1 MSVIVPRTCTEVRY
15 DESGFVEHHESRPL
29 ESFRDESAY
38 VLLGDPGSGKSTSF
52 NTEHEALEGG
62 GCFVTARDFLTF
74 DVQAHPEWRERTL
87 FIDGLD
93 EVRAGVADPR
103 PPFDGIRG
111 KLDQLGR
118 PRFRLS
124 CREADWLGAN
134 DRSNLKH
141 VAPGGRVAVL
151 RLDPLTDEKIAR
163 ILNFHPGVQDAEEF
177 MAAAGE
183 KGVAEFLGNPLT
195 LDLLAKAV
203 GGAGAWPTSHLE
215 LFEAACRRIV
225 LEHNDEHVAAL
236 RSLAAS
242 LAVAD
247 GLTEEALLEAAGH
260 LCVVQLLTGAAGF
273 AMSASG
279 ESDRSEGYP
288 AVDECG
294 QWWDGWHAAGQRT
307 GSRVGPLRAVLA
319 TKLFSA
325 HGNGR
330 FGPVH
335 RHVAEY
341 LGGRYLARLVGDD
354 RPNRGGGRRG
364 VPLQRVVALMT
375 GIDGMVVTE
384 LRGLSA
390 WLAAHS
396 EPARGDL
403 IGRDPIGVTLY
414 GDAAGFSTGE
424 KIELLMALA
433 ADSPG
438 VADRLEASFRYPPR
452 STAVAGALVATGIE
466 PQRALGQVSAA
477 GSLVTPATEFKI
489 REILADPRRDE
500 AHQTFVLFV
509 LRALPYGARLRDLN
523 DVLLELVRG
532 DGWWPGVRRRALN
545 ALLHN
550 GGGQSDCEFVESLKA
565 LLAEVRAK
573 RVPDPQGDLAGRLL
587 QRLYPGE
594 LSPAD
599 VWDHLAASDVPLV
612 GSRLWRFWTDR
623 VAKECPDADVAAHLD
638 QLAARRDMPPR
649 ALERRGLDTVP
660 LDLLA
665 RGLKAHGDQ
674 LDAVR
679 LYDWL
684 GVGLRAESSTASSSD
699 ETRGQ
704 IRSWLE
710 QRPAILR
717 SVCDEGLRRLSGKD
731 TEEIG
736 NRLWLEVGRR
746 LYPVGLFPAGLP
758 ADFGLWCLDHAQAL
772 AGKRLP
778 LAKALLWH
786 AVFAARTR
794 PASGRIS
801 IEILEART
809 QADSILGA
817 LYAEL
822 QADDQAAQREEQ
834 RYRHERRRIADE
846 QGREHQ
852 EKLEHVRAHETALRE
867 NRSPP
872 ALLHQFALAYFGHL
886 IDAEGSTPADRLRN
900 LFRGDEQLTNAALAG
915 LRGAI
920 FRADL
925 PEVDEII
932 RLREQ
937 RTEHCLALP
946 ALASLAMLESAAPE
960 KLDRLDAERAGKA
973 LAFHYCDHGPDV
985 PGWYRH
991 VVGSRPALAADALI
1005 RCAAP
1010 DLRNGREHVSGLYE
1024 LAYDKTHEQVAR
1036 AASLPLLRAF
1046 PIRSVDR
1053 QMTDLSYLLWSA
1065 LQHAERDA
1073 LLDLIERKLSRA
1085 SMDVAQRGHW
1095 LAAGLVASP
1104 ETWFPPT
1111 EEFAAG
1117 GERRIRRL
1125 FALFEDQPLESLPLE
1140 QLGVSVLE
1148 LLIRLAGSTYR
1159 PRAPVTTGEVREVT
1173 PEMSAADRVQGMI
1186 RGLAGLPSPGA
1197 GEALE
1202 TLADAP
1208 GLSHW
1213 RAELVRA
1220 RDAQRV
1226 IRRDATYR
1234 HPNLEQVCRTLND
1247 GPPANAADLWA
1258 LLVDRLEETADRIT
1272 NGNTDG
1278 WRQYWNE
1285 DSHGR
1290 PVKPKHEDSCRDAL
1304 LSDLGQRLPP
1314 EEVDAQPEGH
1324 YANDKRADIRVF
1336 CGGFQVPVEVKNNG
1350 SRALWSA
1357 LRDQLIARYVRDP
1370 DTDGYGIYLV
1380 LWFGE
1385 SDEHGRPR
1393 TAPSPTGVPPRAL
1406 AELKERLEAGL
1417 TPEEARKIAVC
1428 VIDVSAPAPQ
1438 KR

>member
-1 MSVIVPRTCTEVRY
+1 MIVPRTCTEVRY
-15 DESGFVEHHESRPL
+15 DESGFGEHHEFRPL

-74 DVQAHPEWRERTL
+74 DVQAHPEWRKKTL

-93 EVRAGVADPR
+93 EVRAGGADPR
-103 PPFDGIRG
+103 TPFDGIRG

-124 CREADWLGAN
+124 CRVADWLGAN
-134 DRSNLKH
+134 DRSNLEH
-141 VAPGGRVAVL
+141 VAPDGRVAVL

-183 KGVAEFLGNPLT
+183 KRVAEFLRNPLT

-215 LFEAACRRIV
+215 LFEVACRRIV
-225 LEHNDEHVAAL
+225 LEHNDEHVAAM

-247 GLTEEALLEAAGH
+247 GLTEEALLEAAGR

-273 AMSASG
+273 AMTASG
-279 ESDRSEGYP
+279 ESDRSEDYP
-288 AVDECG
+288 AVDACS
-294 QWWDGWHAAGQRT
+294 QWWDGPHAVGQRT

-319 TKLFSA
+319 SKLFSA
-325 HGNGR
+325 HGHGR

-335 RHVAEY
+335 RYVAEY

-354 RPNRGGGRRG
+354 RRNRGSGRRG

-384 LRGLSA
+384 LRVLSA

-396 EPARGDL
+396 GIARREL

-414 GDAAGFSTGE
+414 GDAADFSTDE
-424 KIELLMALA
+424 KVALLRSLA
-433 ADSPG
+433 ADSAG
-438 VADRLEASFRYPPR
+438 VADRLEASFRYPPQ
-452 STAVAGALVATGIE
+452 SDAVAGALVATVVE
-466 PQRALGQVSAA
+466 PQPALGQVSAA
-477 GSLVTPATEFKI
+477 GALVTPETEVKI
-489 REILADPRRDE
+489 REILADPRRNNE
-500 AHQTFVLFV
+500 HQTFLLFI
-509 LRALPYGARLRDLN
+509 LRALPYGAPLPDLHH
-523 DVLLELVRG
+523 VLLDLVRG
-532 DGWWPGVRRRALN
+532 DGWWPGVRRRALD
-545 ALLHN
+545 ALLRDGA
-550 GGGQSDCEFVESLKA
+550 GGGNSRFVESLKA

-587 QRLYPGE
+587 QRLYPEE

-612 GSRLWRFWTDR
+612 GGRLWRFWTDR
-623 VAKECPDADVAAHLD
+623 VAKECPDADIAAHLD
-638 QLAARRDMPPR
+638 QLAVRRDMLPR
-649 ALERRGLDTVP
+649 AFERRGLDTVP

-710 QRPAILR
+710 QRPVILR
-717 SVCDEGLRRLSGKD
+717 SVCDEGLRRISAQD
-731 TEEIG
+731 SEEIG
-736 NRLWLEVGRR
+736 SRLWLDVRRR
-746 LYPVGLFPAGLP
+746 LYPVDLFPAGLP
-758 ADFGLWCLDHAQAL
+758 ADFGLWCLDRAQAL
-772 AGKRLP
+772 AGKRPP
-778 LAKALLWH
+778 LAKALLRH
-786 AVFAARTR
+786 AVFAARNR
-794 PASGRIS
+794 PARGRIS

-817 LYAEL
+817 LYVEL

-834 RYRHERRRIADE
+834 RYRHERRRVADE
-846 QGREHQ
+846 QEREHQ
-852 EKLEHVRAHETALRE
+852 EKLEHVRAHETSLRE
-867 NRSPP
+867 NRCPP
-872 ALLHQFALAYFGHL
+872 ALLHQFALAYFGHM
-886 IDAEGSTPADRLRN
+886 IDAEGPTPADRLRN

-915 LRGAI
+915 LRGTL

-925 PEVDEII
+925 PDVDQII
-932 RLREQ
+932 RLQEQ
-937 RTEHCLALP
+937 RREHYLALP
-946 ALASLAMLESAAPE
+946 VLASMAMLESASPAE
-960 KLDRLDAERAGKA
+960 LERLDAGLTGKV
-973 LAFHYCDHGPDV
+973 LAFHYCTHGLDA
-985 PGWYRH
+985 PGWYAR
-991 VVGSRPALAADALI
+991 VLGMWPALAADVLL

-1010 DLRNGREHVSGLYE
+1010 ELRNRREHVAGLPE
-1024 LAYDKTHEQVAR
+1024 LAHDPAHEQVAR
-1036 AASLPLLRAF
+1036 VASLPLLRAF
-1046 PIRSVDR
+1046 PIRSADR
-1053 QMTDLSYLLWSA
+1053 QMTDLNYLLWSA

-1073 LLDLIERKLSRA
+1073 LLDVIERKLSRA

-1117 GERRIRRL
+1117 GERRIRCL

-1208 GLSHW
+1208 ALSHW
-1213 RAELVRA
+1213 RAELVQA

-1226 IRRDATYR
+1226 IRRDAAYR
-1234 HPNLEQVCRTLND
+1234 HPDIEQVCRTLND

-1258 LLVDRLEETADRIT
+1258 LLVDRLEEIAVRIGTA
-1272 NGNTDG
+1272 NTDD
-1278 WRQYWNE
+1278 WHEYWNE
-1285 DSHGR
+1285 DSHRR
-1290 PVKPKHEDSCRDAL
+1290 PTEPKHEESCRNTL
-1304 LSDLGQRLPP
+1304 LSDLRQRLPP
-1314 EEVDAQPEGH
+1314 EDVDAQPEGR
-1324 YANDKRADIRVF
+1324 YANDKRADMRVW
-1336 CGGFQVPVEVKNNG
+1336 CGGFQVPVEVKKNG
-1350 SRALWSA
+1350 SRDLWSA
-1357 LRDQLIARYVRDP
+1357 LRMQLIEKYVRDP
-1370 DTDGYGIYLV
+1370 ETDGYGIYLV

-1385 SDEHGRPR
+1385 SDDLGRPQTPPPPDGAR
-1393 TAPSPTGVPPRAL
+1393 PRNPS
-1406 AELKERLEAGL
+1406 ELKERLEARL

-1428 VIDVSAPAPQ
+1428 VIDVSAPEEQAE
-1438 KR
+1438 